1 MVNQYKNLF
10 SEAIRRTVQLDIGIT
25 VNDLKLGDKKSKEY
39 KNKEN
44 KAGVLN
50 HLFRCL
56 RDLNSTYL
64 EEDSIELNVKF
75 KSYLE
80 DYLNCPVA
88 LTIGSVYF
96 KEKEVFSLKDGDL
109 NDLRYKTSFQNKN
122 INPHVWFT
130 LPSLEI
136 IDLTFLELFNN
147 KRGLPF
153 RFQKE
158 YEYIFDSIIN
168 IYETEKITYLPTLI
182 GVESLIKMDLIKSY
196 KYEKTGS

>member
-1 MVNQYKNLF
+1 MVNKYKNLF
-10 SEAIRRTVQLDIGIT
+10 SEAVNRTVQMDMDLT
-25 VNDLKLGDKKSKEY
+25 VKDLIVANKKKREY

-44 KAGVLN
+44 KTGVLN

-56 RDLNSTYL
+56 RDLNADYL
-64 EEDSIELNVKF
+64 EKNSVELNVKF
-75 KSYLE
+75 KPYLE

-88 LTIGSVYF
+88 LTIGGVYF
-96 KEKEVFSLKDGDL
+96 KGKETFSLKDGDL
-109 NDLRYKTSFQNKN
+109 NGLRYKTAFQNKDM
-122 INPHVWFT
+122 NPHVWFT

-158 YEYIFDSIIN
+158 YEYIFDSINN
-168 IYETEKITYLPTLI
+168 IYENEKVTYLPTLI

-196 KYEKTGS
+196 KYEKTGT